1 MLAKRQGQCWP
12 QDSLGARP
20 VGCREAGIVARQDQR
35 MQTARQPQGQ
45 RIGARRRIA
54 GPVQNAVGNRAFAR
68 IIGQQPQ
75 HACCQ
80 L

>member
-1 MLAKRQGQCWP
+1 
-12 QDSLGARP
+12 
-20 VGCREAGIVARQDQR
+20 
-35 MQTARQPQGQ
+35 MQTAGQPQGQ

-75 HACCQ
+75 HACWTDPSAAQCSA
-80 L
+80 